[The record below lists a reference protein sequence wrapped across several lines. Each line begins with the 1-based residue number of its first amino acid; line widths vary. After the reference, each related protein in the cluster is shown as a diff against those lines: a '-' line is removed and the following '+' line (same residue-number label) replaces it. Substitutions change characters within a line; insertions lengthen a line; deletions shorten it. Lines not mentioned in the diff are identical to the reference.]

1 MATSGTYD
9 YSRNRNQILTRALR
23 LCKAIADG
31 EEPDSQMLT
40 GAADAL
46 NSMIK
51 HWQGTG
57 IHIWRTTE
65 CAVFL
70 QANQT
75 RYGLS
80 STSSDHATETFVQTA
95 ISADF
100 NSGVSA
106 VSVESITGI
115 SASYYI
121 GIQLDDGSF
130 FWTTVNGAPSG
141 STINL
146 AAATTDSV
154 SDGAVVIA
162 YQTKLVRP
170 LSVISGRRFNLN
182 SSIDTPIDIWDRIEY
197 QNMPNKTASGTPNA
211 VYYDRRGGA
220 NSSGYLHVW
229 QPNSSPE
236 YCLKLTVARPIQI
249 FSASSNTP
257 DIPEEWTNAVTW
269 SLAEELAPEYDTPDS
284 TYAKIEK
291 KAARYLSEVNW
302 FEEELAASVQVV
314 PDLRRR

>member
-1 MATSGTYD
+1 MTTSGTYD

-31 EEPDSQMLT
+31 EEPDSQMLD

-75 RYGLS
+75 RYELS
-80 STSSDHATETFVQTA
+80 SSSSDHATETFVQTA

-100 NSGVSA
+100 ISGVSA
-106 VSVESITGI
+106 VTVDSITGI
-115 SASYYI
+115 GASYYI

-141 STINL
+141 STVNL
-146 AAATTDSV
+146 AAVTTDSV

-170 LSVISGRRFNLN
+170 LSIVSARRFNLE
-182 SSIDTPIDIWDRIEY
+182 SSIDTPIQIWDRIEY
-197 QNMPNKTASGTPNA
+197 QDMPNKTSSGAPNA

-220 NSSGYLHVW
+220 NSSGYLYVW

-257 DIPEEWTNAVTW
+257 DIPEEWTNAITW
-269 SLAEELAPEYDTPDS
+269 NLAEELSVEYDTPD
-284 TYAKIEK
+284 TVYAKIQK
-291 KAARYLSEVNW
+291 KAAEYLADVNW
-302 FEEELAASVQVV
+302 FEEELAASIQIV

>member
-1 MATSGTYD
+1 MTTSGTYD
-9 YSRNRNQILTRALR
+9 YTRNRDQILTRALR

-31 EEPDSQMLT
+31 ETPDSQMMT

-70 QANQT
+70 QADQT
-75 RYGLS
+75 RYTLS
-80 STSSDHATETFVQTA
+80 SSSTDHATESFTQTETTADFASGVTA
-95 ISADF
+95 ITVD
-100 NSGVSA
+100 
-106 VSVESITGI
+106 SITGI
-115 SASYYI
+115 GASYYV
-121 GIQLDDGSF
+121 GVQLDDGSF
-130 FWTTVNGAPSG
+130 HWTTANGAPSG

-146 AAATTDSV
+146 TDATTDSV

-170 LSVISGRRFNLN
+170 LSILSARRFNLE
-182 SSIDTPIDIWDRIEY
+182 SSIDTPISIWDRLEY
-197 QNMPNKTASGTPNA
+197 QDMPNKTASGAPNA
-211 VYYDRRGGA
+211 VYYGRRGGA
-220 NSSGYLHVW
+220 NTSGYLYVW

-236 YCLKLTVARPIQI
+236 YCLKMTVARPVQI
-249 FSASSNTP
+249 FSAAGNTP
-257 DIPEEWTNAVTW
+257 DIPEEWTNAITW
-269 SLAEELAPEYDTPDS
+269 NLADELAAEYSTPDS
-284 TYAKIEK
+284 SYVRIQK
-291 KAARYLSEVNW
+291 KAAQYLSEVNW
-302 FEEELAASVQVV
+302 FEEELAASIQIV

>member
-1 MATSGTYD
+1 MATSGTYT
-9 YSRNRNQILTRALR
+9 YSRNRDQILTRALR

-31 EEPDSQMLT
+31 ETPDSQMMT

-46 NSMIK
+46 NSMLK

-70 QANQT
+70 QADQI
-75 RYGLS
+75 RYELS
-80 STSSDHATETFVQTA
+80 STSSDHATETFVQTETTA
-95 ISADF
+95 AFS
-100 NSGVSA
+100 SGVTA
-106 VSVESITGI
+106 ITVDSITGI
-115 SASYYI
+115 GASYYV
-121 GIQLDDGSF
+121 GVQLDDGSF
-130 FWTTVNGAPSG
+130 FWTTASGAPSG

-170 LSVISGRRFNLN
+170 LSIISARRHNLE
-182 SSIDTPIDIWDRIEY
+182 SGIDTPIDIWDRLEY
-197 QNMPNKTASGTPNA
+197 QDMPNKTASGTPNA

-220 NSSGYLHVW
+220 NTSGYLYIW

-249 FSASSNTP
+249 FSAAGNTP
-257 DIPEEWTNAVTW
+257 DVPEEWTNAITW
-269 SLAEELAPEYDTPDS
+269 NLAEELSAEYSTPES
-284 TYAKIEK
+284 TYARIQK
-291 KAARYLSEVNW
+291 KAAQYLAEVNW
-302 FEEELAASVQVV
+302 FEKELAGSLQVI
-314 PDLRRR
+314 PDMRRR

>member
-1 MATSGTYD
+1 MTTSGTYD
-9 YSRNRNQILTRALR
+9 YARNRNQILTRALR

-31 EEPDSQMLT
+31 EEPDSQMLD

-70 QANQT
+70 QADQT
-75 RYGLS
+75 RYELS

-95 ISADF
+95 LSADF
-100 NSGVSA
+100 SSGVLS
-106 VSVESITGI
+106 VTVESITGI
-115 SASYYI
+115 GNGYYI

-130 FWTTVNGAPSG
+130 HWTTVNGAPSG
-141 STINL
+141 STVTL
-146 AAATTDSV
+146 TTATTDSV

-170 LSVISGRRFNLN
+170 LSILSGRRFNFD
-182 SSIDTPIDIWDRIEY
+182 SSIETPIDIWDRIEY
-197 QNMPNKTASGTPNA
+197 QDMPNKTASGTPNA

-220 NSSGYLHVW
+220 NSSGYLYVW

-249 FSASSNTP
+249 FSSSSNTP
-257 DIPEEWTNAVTW
+257 DIPQEWTNAVTW
-269 SLAEELAPEYDTPDS
+269 GLAEELAVEYDTPD
-284 TYAKIEK
+284 TIYAKIQQ

-302 FEEELAASVQVV
+302 FEEELAASVQIV
-314 PDLRRR
+314 PDMRRR